1 MLARSWW
8 LAFSMLVTPAI
19 GCQGKVYIG
28 VPIHG
33 DEELVGDG
41 APLVDSGL
49 GEADGLPPLVD
60 WYLHA
65 SGATLLDSNNN
76 EVRLKGINWA
86 GMESTTRVPDG
97 LQARTLDSLLD
108 QIQSLGFNLIR
119 IPFSNESVQPDAM
132 PATAAANGNVDP
144 IAKNTDLIGLR
155 SLEILD
161 RIVAGARDRGLRI
174 LLDRY
179 RFTASADPP
188 SPRWDSPSVSE
199 SQWIADWENL
209 ARRYHSNS
217 IVVGFDLHEEPGYPA
232 VWEAVDGPLNWRTAA
247 ERAGNAILTIN
258 SKLLVVVQGV
268 DFAGGVTYWP
278 GGNLLGVKNAPV
290 GIVPSQLAYSIHDY
304 GRSVRDQPWFTDPT
318 YPNNLQ
324 MLWDTTWGYLAT
336 SAPIIVG
343 SFGDNKDEP
352 TTPLDVATKDEAWRQ
367 KLMTYMNANRI
378 SYIFWSLSPSAEGK
392 KGLLQLS
399 DWATPDPAWSQL
411 LQLK

>member
-1 MLARSWW
+1 
-8 LAFSMLVTPAI
+8 MLVTPAI

-86 GMESTTRVPDG
+86 GMESTTRVADG

-119 IPFSNESVQPDAM
+119 IPFSDESVQPDAM
-132 PATAAANGNVDP
+132 PVTAAANGNVDP
-144 IAKNTDLIGLR
+144 IAKNPDLSGLR

-179 RFTASADPP
+179 RFTASATPP
-188 SPRWDSPSVSE
+188 SPLWWYSDFSVTDPE
-199 SQWIADWENL
+199 WIGHWKDL
-209 ARRYHSNS
+209 ASRYVSNS
-217 IVVGFDLHEEPGYPA
+217 IVVGFDLHEEPAHPA
-232 VWEAVDGPLNWRTAA
+232 VWDSADSTISWRSAA
-247 ERAGNAILTIN
+247 ERAAQEIFKVN
-258 SKLLVVVQGV
+258 SKLLIVVQGV
-268 DFAGGVTYWP
+268 DVAGGVTYWP

-290 GIVPSQLAYSIHDY
+290 GIPLRQLAYSIHDY

-336 SAPIIVG
+336 TAPVIVG
-343 SFGDNKDEP
+343 SFGDNKDEMP
-352 TTPLDVATKDEAWRQ
+352 PPPPDVVLADEAWRQ
-367 KLMTYMNANRI
+367 KLVTYMNANRI